1 MVRRNPTTKIAT
13 WQLSR
18 ELTFASTF
26 RLLAAFFVPF
36 SSHKIDL
43 PPFQILQTNM
53 LSNKTKTSALIVF
66 LALLGSVE
74 GRGHG
79 RHSALLAPRRY
90 QYSRSLDPIDMIGEI
105 FTAPIYMNSM
115 LGRNEPNL
123 LKMSTTNSPSYD
135 VSVDTENGLVEL
147 TVELPGVRSE
157 DLDIEL
163 VDASLLRIRASR
175 KVKHNGSFVQQEFDQ
190 SFQLDRDVDPDHI
203 KASLTN
209 GVLTV
214 QAKRKEKSVKKIS
227 ILLDEASV
235 HNAVAESN
243 EIAEETLSE
252 QDPDDV
258 TVVDSD

>member
-1 MVRRNPTTKIAT
+1 M
-13 WQLSR
+13 
-18 ELTFASTF
+18 
-26 RLLAAFFVPF
+26 
-36 SSHKIDL
+36 
-43 PPFQILQTNM
+43 M
-53 LSNKTKTSALIVF
+53 
-66 LALLGSVE
+66 LALLGTVE

-79 RHSALLAPRRY
+79 RSGHSALLAPRRY

-105 FTAPIYMNSM
+105 FTAPIYMNSL
-115 LGRNEPNL
+115 LGRSEPNL
-123 LKMSTTNSPSYD
+123 SRLSTPNSPSYD

-209 GVLTV
+209 GILAV

-227 ILLDEASV
+227 ILLDEDQV
-235 HNAVAESN
+235 KNAATEHDGM
-243 EIAEETLSE
+243 IDETLNE
-252 QDPDDV
+252 QSPDDV
-258 TVVDSD
+258 VVHDNDD